1 MVNPFTLKDLPK
13 RRFLLALFM
22 NHLRNIGKKKVEKN
36 LRKLDETMKR
46 RREKDKFQ
54 IINIISVGF
63 IYHCIMN
70 SLSKSFS

>member
-13 RRFLLALFM
+13 RRFLLAIREPSSK
-22 NHLRNIGKKKVEKN
+22 HWVAKKVKKN

-63 IYHCIMN
+63 IYHCTMN